1 MTAARLRWWLALFA
15 IALGAAAAIAGT
27 PGPPHARAT
36 AKAAIY
42 KPPSG
47 C

>member
-1 MTAARLRWWLALFA
+1 MTRLRWWLAVVALV
-15 IALGAAAAIAGT
+15 LGAAAALVRE
-27 PGPPHARAT
+27 PARV
-36 AKAAIY
+36 AAPAPSSVY

>member
-1 MTAARLRWWLALFA
+1 MTRLRWWLAILA
-15 IALGAAAAIAGT
+15 LALGAAAALVREPA
-27 PGPPHARAT
+27 HVRAS
-36 AKAAIY
+36 APSSVY

>member
-1 MTAARLRWWLALFA
+1 MTIAVVRRWLVIAAL
-15 IALGAAAAIAGT
+15 ALGAAAALVRT
-27 PGPPHARAT
+27 PEPPHGRA
-36 AKAAIY
+36 AKAPVY